1 MDIIKMSIRIEK
13 LEKQVQELE
22 DLVENYKIYQEI
34 KKENKLLDRISNAE
48 LDWLQLNSKDIA
60 D

>member
-1 MDIIKMSIRIEK
+1 MDTIKMTIRIEK
-13 LEKQVQELE
+13 LEKKVQELE

-48 LDWLQLNSKDIA
+48 LDWVQLDSKDKA